1 MGTGASEQ
9 DERRV
14 SFMPPLAVTAMTI
27 DGTWRVDGLLKDI
40 SDSDAR
46 IELTDYAADLSEFFL
61 LLTTFGNPVF
71 RRCKR
76 RWINGAQMG
85 VSFVKSSIGIQSSS
99 DLPRSAP

>member
-1 MGTGASEQ
+1 MGTGPSEQ

-14 SFMPPLAVTAMTI
+14 SFVPPLAVTAMTI
-27 DGTWRVDGLLKDI
+27 DGTWRATGLLKDI

-99 DLPRSAP
+99 GLPRSDS